1 MYRKFYFTLFFVL
14 WNSFLKKDSVK
25 RAPACLAF
33 TVMDHDFMMANDFAG
48 EAYLALKDVAGVM
61 TSRPSSLSALQPITL
76 ALSQPKSS
84 DS

>member
-1 MYRKFYFTLFFVL
+1 
-14 WNSFLKKDSVK
+14 
-25 RAPACLAF
+25 
-33 TVMDHDFMMANDFAG
+33 MDHDFMMANDFAG